1 MGQKAAEGGANYHLY
16 TFITHPG
23 AGGVALGGQ
32 ACSTNPKMRISM
44 NKGYGPNQCHY
55 YSPPNPIDCTKPA
68 NRIALTA
75 EVSISDEV
83 YQINF
88 FCPLYLN

>member
-1 MGQKAAEGGANYHLY
+1 MMKFKFIFSDPSSTMGQKASALGAKHDLY

-32 ACSTNPKMRISM
+32 ACSANPSWRISF
-44 NKGYGPNQCHY
+44 NKAYGDWQCGYY
-55 YSPPNPIDCTKPA
+55 EPPNPIDCSKKA

-75 EVSISDEV
+75 EVVIS
-83 YQINF
+83 
-88 FCPLYLN
+88 